1 MSVKSAYLPRWIL
14 AAALAAMT
22 GCGGDSVNAPPVTI
36 ESQTVSDAIPVDE
49 LPASSGDTDTTIVTD
64 TEIAEDAADDT
75 DSVAD
80 TTDGAEPE
88 AGTADDAGTDADEPP
103 IVEEETITG
112 QFLLDGVQG
121 INYTTESQ
129 IGTTNVDGQ
138 FQYVEG
144 EVVRF
149 YVGRLA
155 LGEAAGKPLVSIFD
169 LVDEAEI
176 FTGNALRQAIDK
188 SIPFNRVINTA
199 ILLHTLDN
207 DNDLENGIVLDFDVT
222 KLFDAHSVNFNQRWD
237 NFRND
242 LGLRSALAEAKSS
255 GAVENTR
262 QIRKP
267 WRALKRVYQELG
279 VEVLLRPDR
288 RILEGYEVFELEY
301 DSEGK
306 LLQNEMRE
314 EWYLDGP
321 ALIGTYAEYDEFG
334 NQTAVETRLWIDYN
348 LVLSAIFTYQYD
360 SDGNLIETISGL
372 TGEDGDIEAFGTAT
386 HDYNEFGQHLSML
399 TLSNID
405 ETANNSISYEYDSTG
420 ALIRQV
426 DDTDNDG
433 VANNATTFGY
443 DPYGRIILEQKDS
456 DLDGDADLITTTL
469 YDQPGNVVRIDVIYD
484 GGGQI
489 SQVSSEI
496 NFFDIDGNLEL
507 KELYSDG
514 NAQPDTTHQYEYD
527 TNGNLTLEESFSSDE
542 RYQSHAYEYDS
553 NDNLITHYV
562 DEDGDG
568 VTDET
573 IIHEIADDVDPW
585 WSLFPGASNGEYID
599 VGSINGWI
607 LFLLGGVGVIRLS
620 RRRES
625 S

>member
-1 MSVKSAYLPRWIL
+1 M
-14 AAALAAMT
+14 
-22 GCGGDSVNAPPVTI
+22 
-36 ESQTVSDAIPVDE
+36 
-49 LPASSGDTDTTIVTD
+49 
-64 TEIAEDAADDT
+64 
-75 DSVAD
+75 
-80 TTDGAEPE
+80 
-88 AGTADDAGTDADEPP
+88 
-103 IVEEETITG
+103 
-112 QFLLDGVQG
+112 
-121 INYTTESQ
+121 
-129 IGTTNVDGQ
+129 
-138 FQYVEG
+138 
-144 EVVRF
+144 
-149 YVGRLA
+149 
-155 LGEAAGKPLVSIFD
+155 
-169 LVDEAEI
+169 
-176 FTGNALRQAIDK
+176 
-188 SIPFNRVINTA
+188 
-199 ILLHTLDN
+199 
-207 DNDLENGIVLDFDVT
+207 
-222 KLFDAHSVNFNQRWD
+222 
-237 NFRND
+237 
-242 LGLRSALAEAKSS
+242 
-255 GAVENTR
+255 
-262 QIRKP
+262 
-267 WRALKRVYQELG
+267 
-279 VEVLLRPDR
+279 
-288 RILEGYEVFELEY
+288 
-301 DSEGK
+301 
-306 LLQNEMRE
+306 
-314 EWYLDGP
+314 
-321 ALIGTYAEYDEFG
+321 
-334 NQTAVETRLWIDYN
+334 
-348 LVLSAIFTYQYD
+348 VLSAIFTYQYD